1 MLLVTVG
8 SSCACQNLSG
18 QHAVEGAEE
27 DGKLGFAILLSTAC
41 GRRMFLYLCNV
52 DVVTLFDI
60 YPSYIPFYFDA

>member
-1 MLLVTVG
+1 MG

-41 GRRMFLYLCNV
+41 GRRIFLYLCNV
-52 DVVTLFDI
+52 DVVIFFYI